1 MRRYLAPLLV
11 AALLCAYY
19 LVVGCLLWSLPMSR
33 LARLA
38 LLLVPL
44 ALCGVIIAVLVQ
56 RIREIKRG
64 EEDDLDQY

>member
-19 LVVGCLLWSLPMSR
+19 LVVVFLLWSLPLGR

-44 ALCGVIIAVLVQ
+44 ALCGVIVAVLVQ
-56 RIREIKRG
+56 RIREIRRG
-64 EEDDLDQY
+64 EEDDLDKY